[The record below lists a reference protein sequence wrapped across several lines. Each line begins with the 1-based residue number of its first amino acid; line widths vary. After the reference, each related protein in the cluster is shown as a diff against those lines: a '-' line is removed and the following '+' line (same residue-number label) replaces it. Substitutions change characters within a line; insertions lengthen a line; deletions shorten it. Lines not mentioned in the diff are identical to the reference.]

1 MNDHHHPKGWEPDP
15 NKMGNWRE
23 MFEPNRRPGGG
34 GGTAPPPHNQPQG
47 HPPNGASGPE
57 REPDE
62 AEAGPHIDPAQYRPW
77 QLQRGRSRPAMMLD
91 LRRFEERSGLWV
103 GWQVSYPHLIAVEYI
118 GDKMLSLDFGVRQF
132 MVEGEGLSELARHL
146 QAGTVLALHE
156 YAASVWPNGHA
167 GPWIRS
173 IRRLG
178 LPEGGPQAGR

>member
-1 MNDHHHPKGWEPDP
+1 MSDYHPPNGWEPDP

-23 MFEPNRRPGGG
+23 MFEPNRRLGGG
-34 GGTAPPPHNQPQG
+34 GGAAPPPQG
-47 HPPNGASGPE
+47 QPPNGASGPH

-62 AEAGPHIDPAQYRPW
+62 ADAGPTIDPAQYRPW

-132 MVEGEGLSELARHL
+132 MIEGEGLSELARHL

-156 YAASVWPNGHA
+156 YAASVWPNGHD

-178 LPEGGPQAGR
+178 LPGGGPQAGQ